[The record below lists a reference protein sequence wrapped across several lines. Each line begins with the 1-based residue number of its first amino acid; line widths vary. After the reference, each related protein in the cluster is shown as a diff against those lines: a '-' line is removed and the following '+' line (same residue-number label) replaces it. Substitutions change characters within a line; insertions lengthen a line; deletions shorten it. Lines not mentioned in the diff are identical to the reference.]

1 MWQLQPLFPLWRSP
15 ALTQQPR
22 HQYGT
27 VEDLCS
33 KLPVQS
39 QTAARLA
46 RPPEAWGPMRTF
58 GCLDDVHHQVI
69 CGVSGEL
76 HAFDRTEMVQDI
88 PWGVVFTIYCA
99 SCQYVRYGSRD
110 ELNQSSPSRKFIL
123 TVAGWGVFKALGMRG
138 GQ

>member
-1 MWQLQPLFPLWRSP
+1 MWQLQPLFPPWRSP

-58 GCLDDVHHQVI
+58 GCLDDVHHQ
-69 CGVSGEL
+69 GNKYPALALAAPSVS
-76 HAFDRTEMVQDI
+76 
-88 PWGVVFTIYCA
+88 PVFEIWHSISVPTVHPHSHWKA
-99 SCQYVRYGSRD
+99 
-110 ELNQSSPSRKFIL
+110 NSSDAQP
-123 TVAGWGVFKALGMRG
+123 
-138 GQ
+138 